1 MPEHIYERNYHT
13 AEVRI
18 YEMIITILSTIIFL
32 IFYYYM
38 ISIILKIN

>member
-13 AEVRI
+13 VEIRI
-18 YEMIITILSTIIFL
+18 YEMIITIIATIIFL

-38 ISIILKIN
+38 VISHYI